1 MRNTIKQILKEV
13 QLSKLMKLGN
23 DIYMSEDIDRLPKNG
38 IIVQHRFHD
47 KFKFN
52 GLGIFCSE
60 IDGTHENDYGKNK
73 TYVYIG
79 PSSKIITINSTE
91 DYLIKKGL
99 LEQDDETNELY
110 FSDNPTERFNND
122 SNLYYYILQKKALN
136 MLQQEHGKF
145 DVLEMLFE
153 DELTYHQYLIIN
165 NPE

>member
-1 MRNTIKQILKEV
+1 MKNLIKRILKEA

-38 IIVQHRFHD
+38 IIVEHRFRD

-60 IDGTHENDYGKNK
+60 INGTNEDDYGKNK

-79 PSSKIITINSTE
+79 PNSKIITINSTE
-91 DYLIKKGL
+91 DYLIKNGL

-122 SNLYYYILQKKALN
+122 SNLYYHILQKKTLS
-136 MLQQEHGKF
+136 MLQQKHGKF

>member
-13 QLSKLMKLGN
+13 QLSTLMKLGN

-73 TYVYIG
+73 T
-79 PSSKIITINSTE
+79 
-91 DYLIKKGL
+91 
-99 LEQDDETNELY
+99 
-110 FSDNPTERFNND
+110 
-122 SNLYYYILQKKALN
+122 
-136 MLQQEHGKF
+136 
-145 DVLEMLFE
+145 
-153 DELTYHQYLIIN
+153 
-165 NPE
+165 